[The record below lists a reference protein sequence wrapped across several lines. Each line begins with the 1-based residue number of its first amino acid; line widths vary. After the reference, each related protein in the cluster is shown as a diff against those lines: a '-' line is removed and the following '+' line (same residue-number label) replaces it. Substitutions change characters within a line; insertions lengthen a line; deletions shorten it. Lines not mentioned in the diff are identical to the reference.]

1 MVMLAESFT
10 RRSIPHEPIIEEEQ
24 ALQTRTLPAIAAKS
38 ALAAPS
44 LPLVPAVLRGL
55 PPRSLML
62 LLLVL
67 LPEGLHLVGV
77 RPLLLPPLPIGLL
90 ALPGPLWLGPLLL
103 PATPTLQPKG
113 LLLLLLA
120 WQRRGALL
128 LLLAWQRQ
136 RRGAL
141 PIRWG

>member
-1 MVMLAESFT
+1 MLAEPFT
-10 RRSIPHEPIIEEEQ
+10 RRSLPHEPIIEEEQ

-38 ALAAPS
+38 ALAALS
-44 LPLVPAVLRGL
+44 LPLVPTVLRGL

-67 LPEGLHLVGV
+67 LLPEGLHLVRV

-128 LLLAWQRQ
+128 LVLAWQRQ